1 MLVEVKRRG
10 LFKRTLINEK
20 PTGCSHELSMR
31 GLSSRLECYKKA
43 ADGLCPPLKSKTV
56 VKKLKSMRVR
66 AKITFI
72 A

>member
-10 LFKRTLINEK
+10 LFKRTLINEF
-20 PTGCSHELSMR
+20 TGCSHELSMR